1 MGDPI
6 GATQSFYSRGG
17 GGGGGGGGG
26 YKTQVGVRVLSG
38 RGGGQRN
45 VASFGF
51 VFYKVGFPPS
61 RPLFFHS
68 MERGK
73 RGVPSRSLG
82 GRAALRPNTALI
94 RGGSILNAVS

>member
-38 RGGGQRN
+38 RGGGATQRC
-45 VASFGF
+45 F
-51 VFYKVGFPPS
+51 VWVRVLQGRISPFPS
-61 RPLFFHS
+61 AFFS
-68 MERGK
+68 LDGKGEERCS
-73 RGVPSRSLG
+73 V
-82 GRAALRPNTALI
+82 
-94 RGGSILNAVS
+94 